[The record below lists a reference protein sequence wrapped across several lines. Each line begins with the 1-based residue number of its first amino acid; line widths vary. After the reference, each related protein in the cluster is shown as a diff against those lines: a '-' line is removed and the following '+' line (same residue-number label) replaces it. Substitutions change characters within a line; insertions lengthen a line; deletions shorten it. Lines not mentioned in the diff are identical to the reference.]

1 LISSGQKEEILFK
14 KQLTPKKKKKK
25 KKERKVIEAGL
36 KGQEHLHSK
45 HKTLNLSKTKEKKNF
60 QKRCHLTPVRMAF
73 IKN

>member
-14 KQLTPKKKKKK
+14 KQLKPKKKK